1 MVFLTCPTCGG
12 GGYVQSQLCAR
23 CRGFGEVMGPPRPV
37 LAKMTQR
44 RQMLRFLHVE
54 VVPSRDGRPAESSA

>member
-23 CRGFGEVMGPPRPV
+23 CRGFVEVMGPPRPV
-37 LAKMTQR
+37 LAKVTQR
-44 RQMLRFLHVE
+44 RQMPMPAHRSGSLPLRQTG
-54 VVPSRDGRPAESSA
+54 SI

>member
-23 CRGFGEVMGPPRPV
+23 CRGFGEVMGPRRSALV
-37 LAKMTQR
+37 KATQR
-44 RQMLRFLHVE
+44 RQM
-54 VVPSRDGRPAESSA
+54 PMPARRSGSLPRWHIGLI

>member
-37 LAKMTQR
+37 LVKATQR
-44 RQMLRFLHVE
+44 RQMPMPARRSGFL
-54 VVPSRDGRPAESSA
+54 PRCQNGSI